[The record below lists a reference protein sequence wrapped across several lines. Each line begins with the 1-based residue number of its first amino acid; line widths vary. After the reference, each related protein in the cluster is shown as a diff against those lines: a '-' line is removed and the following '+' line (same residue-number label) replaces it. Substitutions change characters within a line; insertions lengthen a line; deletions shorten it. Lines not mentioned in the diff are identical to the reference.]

1 MNQQQ
6 MQQQFKDELFEFQK
20 ATAFP
25 SISIPE
31 NFSDWVRTAM
41 QRYSPAKLN
50 FPLDEYERV
59 YYKTDNQY
67 NIYQLANI
75 IWMLDQQTPNDMGM
89 EMLDYLSFQKV
100 VIEIGKDISAIVEPE
115 VTRIQR
121 KISTMNSLQSPQ
133 GKRIPIGKA

>member
-1 MNQQQ
+1 MNQQE

-121 KISTMNSLQSPQ
+121 KLNTMNSLQAPQ

>member
-25 SISIPE
+25 SILLPAH
-31 NFSDWVRTAM
+31 FSDWVKTAM
-41 QRYSPAKLN
+41 LKYSPAKLN

-67 NIYQLANI
+67 NVYQLANI
-75 IWMLDQQTPNDMGM
+75 IWMLDQQSPSDMGM

-121 KISTMNSLQSPQ
+121 KLNTMNSLQAPQ